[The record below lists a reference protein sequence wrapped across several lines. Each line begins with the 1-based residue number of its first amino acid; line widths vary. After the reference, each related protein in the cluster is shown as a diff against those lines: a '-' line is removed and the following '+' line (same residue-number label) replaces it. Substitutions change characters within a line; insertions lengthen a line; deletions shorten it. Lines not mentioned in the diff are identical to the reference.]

1 MIVLLVL
8 SDCRLR
14 LFIKNVL
21 MNTITTI
28 IVNQHLYQ
36 KCNVS
41 PCLVWT
47 STVSLQTAL
56 WTTFYLKSCNLIL
69 TVFKIILVKEV
80 LFAAINKVVTQCSSL
95 ILSIAWQPHDV
106 IKGDHKQHNLTDCFF
121 FACFLDSY
129 ICKKLDNGTS
139 NYQTWKLI

>member
-8 SDCRLR
+8 SDCQLR
-14 LFIKNVL
+14 VFINVL

-28 IVNQHLYQ
+28 IVNQRPYL

-41 PCLVWT
+41 PYLVWT

-56 WTTFYLKSCNLIL
+56 WTIFYLKSCNLIL
-69 TVFKIILVKEV
+69 TVFKIILVKDI
-80 LFAAINKVVTQCSSL
+80 LFAAINRVVTQCSFL

-121 FACFLDSY
+121 FACFLGRY
-129 ICKKLDNGTS
+129 ICQNLGNGTR